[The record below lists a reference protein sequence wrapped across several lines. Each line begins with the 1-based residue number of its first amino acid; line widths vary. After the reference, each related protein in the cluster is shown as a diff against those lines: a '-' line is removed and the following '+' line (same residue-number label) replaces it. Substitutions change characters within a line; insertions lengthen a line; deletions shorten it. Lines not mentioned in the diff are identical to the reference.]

1 MTDIFDALYTVR
13 AAFLRANLSP
23 PDAIILATHEDGMRF
38 LSAVKQDNVIIYGG
52 PGYQYAK
59 PVEHPNGSVW
69 MEVEAVGM
77 KIRWPAN
84 RCALEFAKDNYNLEP
99 FS

>member
-1 MTDIFDALYTVR
+1 MNNILDALYTVR

-23 PDAIILATHEDGMRF
+23 PDAIILASHEDGMRF
-38 LSAVKQDNVIIYGG
+38 LAAVKQGNIIYHDSLSPYG
-52 PGYQYAK
+52 K
-59 PVEHPNGSVW
+59 PIEHPDGSVW

-84 RCALEFAKDNYNLEP
+84 RRAMETGGYRYE
-99 FS
+99 

>member
-1 MTDIFDALYTVR
+1 MNNILDALYAVR

-23 PDAIILATHEDGMRF
+23 PAAIILASREDGMRF
-38 LSAVKQDNVIIYGG
+38 LYAANHDNSIYIESR
-52 PGYQYAK
+52 PPYAK
-59 PVEHPNGSVW
+59 PVEHPDGSVW

-84 RCALEFAKDNYNLEP
+84 RCVMETGGYRYE
-99 FS
+99 